1 VTQRR
6 LMSRVIVTAVLL
18 CAAAFV
24 ALAPAAAP
32 ARADSLTFIKDH
44 NVWLANPDG
53 WGQYQVTLDGTP
65 GSPYESPS
73 QADDG
78 TIVAIRRPPGQR
90 NQLFRMSQSG
100 TLLNPPI
107 DTPAPGP
114 AGALDPKVS
123 PDGRLVAYWFV
134 TAVNHP
140 ICTFCI
146 QAASQALLTRSDRFT
161 GYEEVGTP
169 NTGIRPSWI
178 SNDTLLLNNSNATQ
192 WYYRLGMPEA
202 AQWFADYET
211 GFSQTPIQLL
221 DDSDLAR
228 TGTRLAIVRGDNNE
242 TLVLYTTAG
251 VPPASTVP
259 PTARCVYSGATGG
272 RFFNPAWSQ
281 DGQTLAWQE
290 GDGIWTAQINTLSDC
305 SANPPAAL
313 RIPAASEPDFGP
325 AAVNPGPRPPCGN
338 PGNPVACVG
347 PPPPC
352 CAPPPRPRVDLA
364 AVRRALEALAEK
376 VVRRFARIG
385 VRGMLRKKRLTVGF
399 DNAHVRRCCCFTDAG
414 PNREAIGRRRPLRRG
429 GPTTAT
435 ACSPSRARPRLSGSP
450 RWRRRHE
457 GGDGEARDPACV
469 LYLRVR
475 ICRFTEVASAP
486 VGVKVSWSV
495 ARRRGAVRSSFVPCD
510 VSLMISF
517 ALPAAS

>member
-1 VTQRR
+1 MTRR
-6 LMSRVIVTAVLL
+6 SLMSRVVVTVMLP
-18 CAAAFV
+18 CAV
-24 ALAPAAAP
+24 ALAALAASAAP
-32 ARADSLTFIKDH
+32 AGADSLTFIKDH

-53 WGQYQVTLDGTP
+53 SGQYQVTLDGTA

-90 NQLFRMSQSG
+90 NQLFRLSQSG

-114 AGALDPKVS
+114 AGALDAKVS

-134 TAVNHP
+134 TAVNDP
-140 ICTFCI
+140 ICAFCVR
-146 QAASQALLTRSDRFT
+146 AASRALLSRSDRFT
-161 GYEEVGTP
+161 GYQEVGTP
-169 NTGIRPSWI
+169 NTGIKPSWI
-178 SNDTLLLNNSNATQ
+178 SNDTILLNNSNATQ

-202 AQWFADYET
+202 AQWFADYQT
-211 GFSQTPIQLL
+211 GFPQTSILLL

-251 VPPASTVP
+251 VPPASTAA
-259 PTARCVYSGATGG
+259 PTAQCVYSGATGG
-272 RFFNPAWSQ
+272 RFFNPARSQ

-290 GDGIWTAQINTLSDC
+290 GDGIWTAQLNTLSDC

-325 AAVNPGPRPPCGN
+325 AAVNPGPRPRCGN

-352 CAPPPRPRVDLA
+352 CAPPGPRVDPV
-364 AVRRALEALAEK
+364 AVRRALKALAEK
-376 VVRRFARIG
+376 VVRRLTRIG
-385 VRGMLRKKRLTVGF
+385 VRGLLRKGRLAVGF
-399 DNAHVRRCCCFTDAG
+399 DAPAAG
-414 PNREAIGRRRPLRRG
+414 TLSTALTAGRASASRPVVIARGRRAYQAAGNAKLIIKPTSQGTRLLRRAPRQRVTLRLTFK
-429 GPTTAT
+429 PTSAEAT
-435 ACSPSRARPRLSGSP
+435 SVQRQIRT
-450 RWRRRHE
+450 RR
-457 GGDGEARDPACV
+457 
-469 LYLRVR
+469 
-475 ICRFTEVASAP
+475 
-486 VGVKVSWSV
+486 
-495 ARRRGAVRSSFVPCD
+495 
-510 VSLMISF
+510 
-517 ALPAAS
+517 